1 MLQVNLKKYKK
12 IQNKSIPAPL
22 RPKFRDKGAS
32 NMYFLSNKRFDDK
45 KRKISVGIR
54 CFIFFCD
61 LLANLQ
67 IMSLSYHLKR

>member
-22 RPKFRDKGAS
+22 RPKFRDKAAS

-45 KRKISVGIR
+45 KRKQLISATILVLTILI
-54 CFIFFCD
+54 IF
-61 LLANLQ
+61 
-67 IMSLSYHLKR
+67 SLFYYFAS